1 MRLRFLS
8 LSWLIFCIL
17 ITTTSPAQDLDPK
30 DVVISLEQALPIAK
44 AKAKAEFLDLDD
56 YILYS
61 VHPRVFKGDRNG
73 LHWEFVW
80 KARAFPH
87 RKLVVVRVYMKD
99 GLTIAEREE
108 IPDQD

>member
-1 MRLRFLS
+1 M
-8 LSWLIFCIL
+8 L

-61 VHPRVFKGDRNG
+61 VHPRVFKGDRHG

-108 IPDQD
+108 IPDQG